1 MRIFDGHC
9 DTLLKIF
16 ERCPYDF
23 SFKIADN
30 CESFIQTFAYYHEEG
45 APFELSQAL
54 DFFKN
59 YIQKNSRAQVIY
71 TDFQMHKIIQ
81 KGGFGA
87 LLALENC
94 GALKEDIYNLLY
106 LYNLGVRSITLTWN
120 YENAFAHGALCSKG
134 GLTKKGEA
142 LILLAE
148 KLGILID
155 LSHLN
160 RQSFFDVIN
169 FGHGKLY
176 CSHSSCD
183 AICPNPRNLTDEQ
196 IKALY
201 LRGGIICVCPN
212 PLFITGTPEANI
224 CDYALHL
231 RHVLDLTDGKG
242 VAIGTDTDG
251 TEFTCNHLKTTADL
265 LALPQKL
272 SDLGFEN
279 YEIQNIFLCNFNSF
293 L

>member
-1 MRIFDGHC
+1 MFGNLPH
-9 DTLLKIF
+9 
-16 ERCPYDF
+16 DF
-23 SFKIADN
+23 SFEEAQTCK
-30 CESFIQTFAYYHEEG
+30 SYIQTFAYYYEEG
-45 APFELSQAL
+45 TDFDIVPAL
-54 DFFKN
+54 DFFKTHILEN
-59 YIQKNSRAQVIY
+59 TRAEVIY
-71 TDFQMHKIIQ
+71 TRFQMKKIMRS
-81 KGGFGA
+81 GGFGV

-94 GALKEDIYNLLY
+94 SALEEDIYNLLY
-106 LYNLGVRSITLTWN
+106 LYNMGVRSITLTWN

-134 GLTKKGEA
+134 GLTNKGKE

-183 AICPNPRNLTDEQ
+183 ALCPNPRNLTDEQ

-201 LRGGIICVCPN
+201 SYGGIICVCPN
-212 PLFITGTPEANI
+212 PLFITGTPEAHI
-224 CDYALHL
+224 SDYALHL
-231 RHVLDLTDGKG
+231 RHVLDLTEGKG
-242 VAIGTDTDG
+242 AAIGTDFDG

-272 SDLGFEN
+272 SCLGFKN
-279 YEIQNIFLCNFNSF
+279 YEIQNILLCNFDAF